1 MRLTRRRL
9 TTFVLRR
16 MTLKTDATG
25 GKSLAYDPA
34 VFPEISFDGI
44 LLAPKRRLDRTETG
58 VHISLVWRVLT
69 DRAPPVFPRDQV
81 RLLGETTPV
90 FTVTNVKPYPG
101 HTEIDME
108 VIQ

>member
-9 TTFVLRR
+9 TPLILLR
-16 MTLKTDATG
+16 MTLQTDATG
-25 GKSLAYDPA
+25 GKSLAFDPA
-34 VFPEISFDGI
+34 VYPEVNFSGI
-44 LLAPKRRLDRTETG
+44 MLAPKRRLDRTETG
-58 VHISLVWRVLT
+58 VHISLTWRVLT
-69 DRAPPVFPRDQV
+69 DQAPPVSPRDQV
-81 RLLGETTPV
+81 RLLGETSPV